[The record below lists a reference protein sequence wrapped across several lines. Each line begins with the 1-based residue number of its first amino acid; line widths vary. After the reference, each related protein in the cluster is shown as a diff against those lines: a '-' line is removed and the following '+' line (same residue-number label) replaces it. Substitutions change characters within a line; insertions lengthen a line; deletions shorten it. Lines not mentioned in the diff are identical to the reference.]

1 MRIYNVVD
9 TEINPPPI
17 IPLVLST
24 LSDISIIYRE
34 HNYIE
39 TI

>member
-17 IPLVLST
+17 IPLILST
-24 LSDISIIYRE
+24 PMISIIYRE